1 MRLFIAEKPSVAKAI
16 ASELG
21 ISSKEDGYISCGDD
35 KVTWCFGHLL
45 ELDEPDNYT
54 GEDVPRNEKTG
65 KKLWRVEELPI
76 IPKHWKMVPKDDA
89 KKQLNIIGKLLNDAT
104 TVVNAG
110 DADREGQ
117 LLVDEVLEHFDN
129 QKPVLRFWVAA
140 HDSTSLKRGLD
151 AMKDNSEY
159 LGLGKA
165 ALARSKADWLI
176 GMNLSRAYTLS
187 ASRGGAKSLVTVGRV
202 QTPTLK
208 LVVDRDR
215 EIAAFKSKPF
225 YTINGEFKVGED
237 GIVFCANWKARD
249 NQDGLDEEDRLIDK
263 SVALGIIEKVA
274 KKDALVK
281 SFIKKPQ
288 TKQHPKAYTLSDITL
303 EASNRF
309 GYSAADTLKIC
320 QSLYETHKLTSYPR
334 TDCAYLPESQF
345 SDAADILEAIAFVNP
360 AFKALTEKTDANIK
374 SKTWND
380 KKVTVH
386 FGIIPTMHKGS
397 IEGLNEKEKKIYE
410 LIAKRYIA
418 QFYPIHEF
426 ESTIIEIDVSEE
438 TFVAKGKVVT
448 QNGWL
453 DVYEDMKEKEE
464 LQVLPTL
471 EASSR
476 LCVHKINLKEAKT
489 KPPSRYTEG
498 TLQRAMENIHKV
510 IADKAHKDL
519 LKEGDGI
526 GTPAT
531 RASIISELKR
541 KKFIEEN
548 GKYVVSSKLGQS
560 VIDVLPN
567 EVKSPVLTAMFE
579 RILKT
584 IDTNP
589 DNHDAFLEKQT
600 SFVVKQ
606 VNAANSTAIELKGV
620 QKSPALSK
628 HECKACN
635 SKLARRKGKKGYW
648 WGCSAFPNCKQT
660 YPDFKGKPNFTIN
673 KEQRHA

>member
-1 MRLFIAEKPSVAKAI
+1 M
-16 ASELG
+16 
-21 ISSKEDGYISCGDD
+21 YI
-35 KVTWCFGHLL
+35 VTQV
-45 ELDEPDNYT
+45 Y
-54 GEDVPRNEKTG
+54 R
-65 KKLWRVEELPI
+65 
-76 IPKHWKMVPKDDA
+76 KD
-89 KKQLNIIGKLLNDAT
+89 
-104 TVVNAG
+104 
-110 DADREGQ
+110 R
-117 LLVDEVLEHFDN
+117 
-129 QKPVLRFWVAA
+129 
-140 HDSTSLKRGLD
+140 
-151 AMKDNSEY
+151 
-159 LGLGKA
+159 
-165 ALARSKADWLI
+165 
-176 GMNLSRAYTLS
+176 
-187 ASRGGAKSLVTVGRV
+187 
-202 QTPTLK
+202 
-208 LVVDRDR
+208 
-215 EIAAFKSKPF
+215 
-225 YTINGEFKVGED
+225 
-237 GIVFCANWKARD
+237 
-249 NQDGLDEEDRLIDK
+249 
-263 SVALGIIEKVA
+263 
-274 KKDALVK
+274 
-281 SFIKKPQ
+281 
-288 TKQHPKAYTLSDITL
+288 
-303 EASNRF
+303 
-309 GYSAADTLKIC
+309 
-320 QSLYETHKLTSYPR
+320 
-334 TDCAYLPESQF
+334 
-345 SDAADILEAIAFVNP
+345 
-360 AFKALTEKTDANIK
+360 
-374 SKTWND
+374 
-380 KKVTVH
+380 
-386 FGIIPTMHKGS
+386 
-397 IEGLNEKEKKIYE
+397 
-410 LIAKRYIA
+410 IAKRYIA

-489 KPPSRYTEG
+489 NPPSRYTEG

-541 KKFIEEN
+541 KKFIDEN

-620 QKSPALSK
+620 QKAPALSK

-673 KEQRHA
+673 KEQSHA